1 MKSRIL
7 IAALLTAVACT
18 QGPRQLTVLTTDDV
32 HGAWFDSTYTGAG
45 SRNSLM
51 AVNYYVDSVR
61 TADGMKNVLLLD
73 AGDCLQG
80 DNAAY
85 YYNYV
90 DTTGEHL
97 FSRLAAYMKYDA
109 IALGNHD
116 IEAGPAVYR
125 KVERELASHGIPFMA
140 GNAVSDSTG
149 LPVFTPYK
157 VFRRAGMKILVLGY
171 ENPNIPAWLDRGLWP
186 DMHFES
192 LIPLVQK
199 DADYLRA
206 AIRPDVTI
214 AVVHSGVGR
223 GDGKV
228 LEDQALDLFK
238 SLRGVDLVVCGHDHR
253 QTAMCADSIGLLNS
267 GSRASYLGIGKIT
280 LEPDG
285 SRRIETGLL
294 KVDKEKA
301 DPAMREA
308 FRADFEAV
316 RAFTVEEIGLL
327 ADDILTREAYAGRCP
342 YTDLLHRVQLEA
354 SGAQLSFA
362 APLTFNGKIPA
373 GVLTNG
379 SLFTIYPF
387 ENNLYTIRLS
397 GREIKRYMEYA
408 YGLWLAAPGSG
419 HALAIRPRDDARYGK
434 KGWSF
439 SGAYYNFDSV
449 GGLVYTVDLRKP
461 TGSRITIKSLAGGKP
476 FSENAEY
483 TVAVTSY
490 RANGGGDLL
499 IKGAGIPK
507 EELESRIVGRYGNI
521 RAAVKDFV
529 VKEGVINP
537 GSIYVRA
544 LGDWKFLPDGKAVEK
559 DMELL
564 FGK

>member
-1 MKSRIL
+1 MKFRIL
-7 IAALLTAVACT
+7 IAAMVLVSACT

-32 HGAWFDSTYTGAG
+32 HGAWFDSTYTGNG
-45 SRNSLM
+45 TRNSLM
-51 AVNYYVDSVR
+51 AVNYYVDSIR
-61 TADGMKNVLLLD
+61 RAEGPRNVLLLD
-73 AGDCLQG
+73 AGDFIQG

-85 YYNYV
+85 YYNYM

-109 IALGNHD
+109 VTMGNHD
-116 IEAGPAVYR
+116 QEAGPAVYR
-125 KVERELASHGIPFMA
+125 KVERELAAHGIPLLA
-140 GNAVSDSTG
+140 ANALSDSTG

-157 VFRRAGMKILVLGY
+157 LFRRAGMKVLVLGY
-171 ENPNIPAWLDRGLWP
+171 QNPNIAAWLDRSVWP
-186 DMHFES
+186 GMHFES

-199 DADYLRA
+199 DADYLRE
-206 AIRPDVTI
+206 AIKPDVTI
-214 AVVHSGVGR
+214 AVVHSGVGK
-223 GDGKV
+223 GDGKI

-267 GSRASYLGIGKIT
+267 GSRASYLGVGKIT
-280 LEPDG
+280 LESDG

-294 KVDKEKA
+294 KVDKSKA

-327 ADDILTREAYAGRCP
+327 ADDIFTREAFAGRCP

-387 ENNLYTIRLS
+387 ENDVYAIKLS
-397 GREIKRYMEYA
+397 GREIKRYMEYT
-408 YGLWLAAPGSG
+408 YDRWLAAPGSG
-419 HALAIRPRDDARYGK
+419 HALAIRQRDDARYNK
-434 KGWSF
+434 AGWSF
-439 SGAYYNFDSV
+439 IRAHYNFDSV
-449 GGLVYTVDLRKP
+449 GGLIYTVDIRKP
-461 TGSRITIKSLAGGKP
+461 TGSRISIKSLAGGKP
-476 FSENAEY
+476 FSEDAEY

-507 EELESRIVGRYGNI
+507 EELEGRIVGRYGNI

-529 VKEGVINP
+529 AREGVINP
-537 GSIYVRA
+537 GTIWVPA
-544 LGDWKFLPDGKAVEK
+544 VGDWKFIPDGKAVEK

>member
-1 MKSRIL
+1 MKFRIL
-7 IAALLTAVACT
+7 LASILAVAACT

-32 HGAWFDSTYTGAG
+32 HGAWFDSTYTGG
-45 SRNSLM
+45 GTRNSLL
-51 AVNYYVDSVR
+51 AVNWYVDSVR
-61 TADGMKNVLLLD
+61 RADGARNVLLLD

-90 DTTGEHL
+90 DTSAEHL
-97 FSRLAAYMKYDA
+97 YSRLAAYMKYDA
-109 IALGNHD
+109 IAMGNHD

-125 KVERELASHGIPFMA
+125 RVERELAAHGIPFMA

-149 LPVFTPYK
+149 LPVFVPYK
-157 VFRRAGMKILVLGY
+157 VFRRAGMKVLVLGY
-171 ENPNIPAWLDRGLWP
+171 NNPNIAAWLDRGLWP
-186 DMHFES
+186 GMHFES

-206 AIRPDVTI
+206 VIKPDVTI

-223 GDGKV
+223 GDGKI
-228 LEDQALDLFK
+228 LEDQALDLFQ

-267 GSRASYLGIGKIT
+267 GSRANYVAIGKII
-280 LEPDG
+280 LDPDG
-285 SRRIETGLL
+285 SRKIETGLL
-294 KVDKEKA
+294 KVDKNKA

-316 RAFTVEEIGLL
+316 REFTREEIGLL
-327 ADDILTREAYAGRCP
+327 ADDIFTREAYAGRCP

-354 SGAQLSFA
+354 SGAQISFA

-373 GVLTNG
+373 GILTNG
-379 SLFTIYPF
+379 SLFTIYPY
-387 ENNLYTIRLS
+387 ENDLCKIKLT
-397 GREIKRYMEYA
+397 GKEIKNYLEYSYA
-408 YGLWLAAPGSG
+408 RWLAAPGSG
-419 HALAIRPRDDARYGK
+419 HALNIRPRDDARYGK
-434 KGWSF
+434 TGWSF
-439 SGAYYNFDSV
+439 GNAYYNFDSA
-449 GGLVYTVDLRKP
+449 GGLVYTVDLRKDA
-461 TGSRITIKSLAGGKP
+461 GSRVAIKSLAGGKP
-476 FSENAEY
+476 FREDAEY

-507 EELESRIVGRYGNI
+507 EELDGRIVERCGNI
-521 RAAVKDFV
+521 RSAVRDFV
-529 VKEGVINP
+529 GREKVVNP
-537 GSIYVRA
+537 GTIWVPA
-544 LGDWKFLPDGKAVEK
+544 LGDWKFLPDDKAVQK
-559 DMELL
+559 DMILL
-564 FGK
+564 FGN

>member
-1 MKSRIL
+1 MKYRIL
-7 IAALLTAVACT
+7 LAGLLALAACT

-32 HGAWFDSTYTGAG
+32 HGAWFDSTYTGGGTRG
-45 SRNSLM
+45 SLL
-51 AVNYYVDSVR
+51 AVNWYVDSVR
-61 TADGMKNVLLLD
+61 LADGARNVLLLD

-90 DTTGEHL
+90 DTVSEHL
-97 FSRLAAYMKYDA
+97 YSRLAAYMKYDA
-109 IALGNHD
+109 VALGNHD

-125 KVERELASHGIPFMA
+125 RVERELAAHGIPFLA

-149 LPVFTPYK
+149 LPVFAPYK
-157 VFRRAGMKILVLGY
+157 VFRRAGMKVLVLGY
-171 ENPNIPAWLDRGLWP
+171 DNPNISAWLDRGAWP
-186 DMHFES
+186 GMHFES

-223 GDGKV
+223 GDGSV
-228 LEDQALDLFK
+228 LEDQALDLFR

-253 QTAMCADSIGLLNS
+253 PVAMCADSIGLLNA
-267 GSRASYLGIGKIT
+267 GSRAAYVAMGKIT
-280 LEPDG
+280 LEPGG
-285 SRRIETGLL
+285 SRCVQTGLL
-294 KVDKEKA
+294 KVDKTKA

-316 RAFTVEEIGLL
+316 RAFTREEIGLL

-362 APLTFNGKIPA
+362 APLTFNGRIPA

-379 SLFTIYPF
+379 SLFTIYPY
-387 ENNLYTIRLS
+387 ENDLCKIRLT
-397 GREIKRYMEYA
+397 GKEIRDYLEYSYA
-408 YGLWLAAPGSG
+408 GWLEAPGSG
-419 HALAIRPRDDARYGK
+419 HALAIRQRDDARYGK
-434 KGWSF
+434 GGWSF
-439 SGAYYNFDSV
+439 KGAYYNFDTAA
-449 GGLVYTVDLRKP
+449 GLVYTVDLRKP
-461 TGSRITIKSLAGGKP
+461 AGSRVAIVGLADGKP
-476 FSENAEY
+476 FREDAEY

-507 EELESRIVGRYGNI
+507 EELDSRIVGRYGNI
-521 RAAVKDFV
+521 RAAVKAFIGR
-529 VKEGVINP
+529 EGVINP
-537 GSIYVRA
+537 GSIYIPA
-544 LGDWKFLPDGKAVEK
+544 LGDWHFLPDDKAVQK
-559 DMELL
+559 DMSLL
-564 FGK
+564 FGN

>member
-7 IAALLTAVACT
+7 LVAILLASACT
-18 QGPRQLTVLTTDDV
+18 HGPRQLTVLTTDDV
-32 HGAWFDSTYTGAG
+32 HGAWFDSTYTGNG
-45 SRNSLM
+45 TRNSLM
-51 AVNYYVDSVR
+51 AVNYYVDSIR
-61 TADGMKNVLLLD
+61 RAEGQRNVLLLD
-73 AGDCLQG
+73 AGDCIQG

-85 YYNYV
+85 YYNYM

-109 IALGNHD
+109 VIMGNHD
-116 IEAGPAVYR
+116 LETGPAVYR

-140 GNAVSDSTG
+140 ANALSDSTG

-157 VFRRAGMKILVLGY
+157 VFRRAGMKVLVLGY
-171 ENPNIPAWLDRGLWP
+171 QNPNIAAWLDRSLWP
-186 DMHFES
+186 GMHFES

-199 DADYLRA
+199 DADYLRE
-206 AIRPDVTI
+206 AIKPDVTI
-214 AVVHSGVGR
+214 AVVHSGVGK

-253 QTAMCADSIGLLNS
+253 QIAMCADSIGLLNT
-267 GSRASYLGIGKIT
+267 GSRARYLGIGKIT
-280 LEPDG
+280 LASDG
-285 SRRIETGLL
+285 SKKVETGLL
-294 KVDKEKA
+294 KVDKSKA

-316 RAFTVEEIGLL
+316 RAFTNEEIGLL
-327 ADDILTREAYAGRCP
+327 SDDILTREAYAGRCP

-354 SGAQLSFA
+354 SGAELSFA
-362 APLTFNGKIPA
+362 APLTFNGKIAA

-379 SLFTIYPF
+379 SLFTIYPY
-387 ENNLYTIRLS
+387 ENDLCTIRMS
-397 GREIKRYMEYA
+397 GREIKRYMEYD
-408 YGLWLAAPGSG
+408 YGRWLAEPGSG
-419 HALAIRPRDDARYGK
+419 HALAIHPRGDARYYK
-434 KGWSF
+434 SGWAFVYSH
-439 SGAYYNFDSV
+439 YNLDSV

-461 TGSRITIKSLAGGKP
+461 TGSRITIKSLAGGRP
-476 FSENAEY
+476 FSEDAYY

-490 RANGGGDLL
+490 RASGGGQLL
-499 IKGAGIPK
+499 TRGAGIPK
-507 EELESRIVGRYGNI
+507 EELESRVVGHHGNI
-521 RAAVKDFV
+521 RAAVKAFIGR
-529 VKEGVINP
+529 EGVIDP
-537 GSIYVRA
+537 DSIWVPA
-544 LGDWKFLPDGKAVEK
+544 LGDWKFVPDGKAVEK